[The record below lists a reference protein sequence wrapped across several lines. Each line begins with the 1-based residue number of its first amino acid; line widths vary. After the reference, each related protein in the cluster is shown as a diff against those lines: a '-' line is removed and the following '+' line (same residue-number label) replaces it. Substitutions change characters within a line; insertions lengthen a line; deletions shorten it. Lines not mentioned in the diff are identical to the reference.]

1 MGHFDLLCHGGSIF
15 GIMLFL
21 AWIFGPPEE
30 DVGRR
35 NTVTFL
41 RSIRTQRNRTCK
53 VLNGNLLCNYLDKKF
68 MISDALFLRFR
79 FSTKLIKTN
88 FDELVFEF
96 LLANVKKS
104 EYLMMYGNMK

>member
-1 MGHFDLLCHGGSIF
+1 MAVVFLGLCF
-15 GIMLFL
+15 FL

-96 LLANVKKS
+96 CSQMSKNP
-104 EYLMMYGNMK
+104 NT